1 VAVTTSAP
9 STFSMLMFGVRLLLG
24 LHCLL
29 LLLALRL
36 LFLGRGDLLLRLLRE
51 LQVLLQDRQGLL
63 GEAGQ
68 VGILPR
74 LTRLLLQLVVFLLVL
89 VRRLLR
95 QRDAFVLGDLLQ
107 LIAGLA
113 VVLDHAL
120 AELLDFVARRLLL
133 RELAKAHLLQAALR
147 RLGRELDVLLRQLLL
162 LVVSWLCASAGCA
175 ISPISATPASK
186 CFSAMSCPPPKPATH
201 R

>member
-74 LTRLLLQLVVFLLVL
+74 LT
-89 VRRLLR
+89 
-95 QRDAFVLGDLLQ
+95 
-107 LIAGLA
+107 
-113 VVLDHAL
+113 
-120 AELLDFVARRLLL
+120 DFCCSSSYFCWSSSDSSC
-133 RELAKAHLLQAALR
+133 
-147 RLGRELDVLLRQLLL
+147 G
-162 LVVSWLCASAGCA
+162 SAMPLSSA
-175 ISPISATPASK
+175 I
-186 CFSAMSCPPPKPATH
+186 CFS
-201 R
+201 